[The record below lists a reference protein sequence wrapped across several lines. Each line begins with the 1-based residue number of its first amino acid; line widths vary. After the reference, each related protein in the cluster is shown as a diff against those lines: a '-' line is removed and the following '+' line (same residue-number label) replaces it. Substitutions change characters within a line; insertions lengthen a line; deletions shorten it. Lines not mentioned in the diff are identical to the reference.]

1 MQNFTLRFKGKV
13 FYLFALSLIFGTL
26 SSYGQVCATVTDED
40 SNTAGNQQS
49 FCYLETVDD
58 IQRSGTNTAIFETA
72 DTENDTDPI
81 NDDELLTNGVTYF
94 VGSTTEDCERVAVSV
109 TVNAAPTPENT
120 IFPGRDDFSLS
131 PCISSN
137 FTAGDLEDEFIA
149 DTDYQLEV
157 YEEEFGTTPLPDSQE
172 LTPGQSYFV
181 GQVSSVAGN
190 CPSTRAAV
198 GYSPTE
204 APTPSAE
211 ATQTLCEGATVA
223 DLVASGTEPSTQT
236 IRWYRS
242 MNSNSP
248 LADDVELIN
257 GEDYFATQIVND
269 RNDPFPPCET
279 RMSERARVVVELANF
294 EAGPDV
300 SESICQ
306 DDLQTRL
313 ETQSPT
319 AVFLSLVAGRD
330 LPSNVSFSPSI
341 QSIVTAYSGNPFQ
354 TFTTLATFTTEEGC
368 IDTVEIELTV
378 FETFEAGENSLDNTL
393 CRSDLGDNITTAQ
406 VEAYL
411 IGLLSDDADQNG
423 EFSPL
428 PSAIADDLNNTS
440 DEVTFN
446 ITYTVGDG
454 TSCEDSA
461 NLEVT
466 VFEGAD
472 FELVELAP
480 LCNDDIPALVNA
492 IPEDIEDLFLENF
505 GGNVPSGQFEAGAI
519 QAVIDQYNQNNIDTF
534 TATFI
539 ANIDNGCSESIEL
552 SRTVIEGENANA
564 GSFDNIQNVC
574 SNEESIDLTLLN
586 NNDSNA
592 TAGGTFSGEGV
603 SNNSFDPSTVAPGNV
618 TITYTVDD
626 SLDCVS
632 GTMETTFTIEVIQGR
647 NAGQDISGTLC
658 LSELEDIVLPNIQ
671 NPENIIPALFG
682 RFDFNGETGG
692 TIESNLGNDFDQ
704 IGASLFAFYT
714 NPNRDSSITIEGQ
727 YTVGNDTDNC
737 GSDVSNFAITIIDGD
752 LVDAGSDNTDNT
764 LCNADIP
771 GLVNNIPTDVEN
783 LYFDLL
789 EAGVPQNGT
798 FNPSIEELIADYNS
812 DNFQTFSTTYTI
824 GTEGCGDSVEL
835 AITVVEPGQAIAEAN
850 DDIINVCSS
859 ETSFNLNAAL
869 SENSTLGGTF
879 FLNEE
884 EFEGNI
890 FDASTVED
898 GVYSFTYT
906 VSSEDADCI
915 EGSATANFTI
925 DVTSD
930 FDFGND
936 ITTILCDSEVP
947 DDLDPSTI
955 DQFYMSLVAELPS
968 GGTFETSAED
978 ILTQYNNNPIDT
990 FTRIY
995 TVSSG
1000 ECQGSVTV
1008 SVTIQEEGPA
1018 NAGDI
1023 ADQTVC
1029 SDSGMI
1035 NLADFL
1041 TADSSV
1047 GGTFSGEGVENNM
1060 FGASMEAGDYL
1071 ITYSVT
1077 DTAPCVIEGTES
1089 STTFSITIVKP
1100 GIAIAEA
1107 ANDYINICTSE
1118 NSYDLNDAL
1127 SQDSTLG
1134 GTFVLNGEEFDGNIF
1149 DATMVENGEYVF
1161 TYNVSSDDADCIE
1174 GSASADFTINVTSE
1188 TFDAGEDVNATVCS
1202 VGLDS
1207 NPTIVEVRNYFL
1219 NILSEGVP
1227 TDGTFNPSIED
1238 IRQAYLE
1245 NQIGTFATTYTVGNG
1260 GCEDSVELVINVVD
1274 EIPAELG
1281 TIENPAPIC
1290 RNAED
1295 VDLFSY
1301 LPEGANLN
1309 GTFEGYEDG
1318 TFSPTMMGEGD
1329 FEITYTLTEDSPC
1342 TTGEASATF
1351 TITVQDAAFA
1361 GMDMDIAVC
1370 QNDGVQNLFDF
1381 LSVDADTDGEF
1392 TLEDGTVVTD
1402 GMMDPSAFD
1411 AGTYTVTYTV
1421 AAINDCG
1428 DDTAEFT
1435 ITVQEVGDA
1444 PVVGDA
1450 TFCAILNPTGAD
1462 LTAGSEDLTFYTD
1475 ADLTMLVAD
1484 DAPLTEGTYYVT
1496 QRGDAGC
1503 ESVATMFNV
1512 SITDPGTPTI
1522 EDANQTFCQFD
1533 DPTIADLN
1541 DAIDQTSNVTWYAS
1555 ADSTDPLST
1564 GTALQDGVTY
1574 FASLYD
1580 PASDCDSSQRLAVN
1594 VSLECDFFIP
1604 EGISPNGDQ
1613 LNDDFEIRYIEDFYP
1628 NYTIEIYNRWGDS
1641 VYKGNAN
1648 TPNWDGTSNQGS
1660 FGDGLLPVGVY
1671 FYYLDFKDGS
1681 TEPRRGKVYLSR

>member
-223 DLVASGTEPSTQT
+223 DLVASGTEPNTQT

-564 GSFDNIQNVC
+564 GSFDNIQNHAC
-574 SNEESIDLTLLN
+574 DT
-586 NNDSNA
+586 
-592 TAGGTFSGEGV
+592 
-603 SNNSFDPSTVAPGNV
+603 
-618 TITYTVDD
+618 
-626 SLDCVS
+626 
-632 GTMETTFTIEVIQGR
+632 
-647 NAGQDISGTLC
+647 
-658 LSELEDIVLPNIQ
+658 
-671 NPENIIPALFG
+671 
-682 RFDFNGETGG
+682 
-692 TIESNLGNDFDQ
+692 
-704 IGASLFAFYT
+704 
-714 NPNRDSSITIEGQ
+714 SS
-727 YTVGNDTDNC
+727 
-737 GSDVSNFAITIIDGD
+737 
-752 LVDAGSDNTDNT
+752 
-764 LCNADIP
+764 
-771 GLVNNIPTDVEN
+771 
-783 LYFDLL
+783 
-789 EAGVPQNGT
+789 
-798 FNPSIEELIADYNS
+798 
-812 DNFQTFSTTYTI
+812 
-824 GTEGCGDSVEL
+824 
-835 AITVVEPGQAIAEAN
+835 
-850 DDIINVCSS
+850 
-859 ETSFNLNAAL
+859 
-869 SENSTLGGTF
+869 
-879 FLNEE
+879 
-884 EFEGNI
+884 
-890 FDASTVED
+890 
-898 GVYSFTYT
+898 
-906 VSSEDADCI
+906 
-915 EGSATANFTI
+915 
-925 DVTSD
+925 
-930 FDFGND
+930 
-936 ITTILCDSEVP
+936 
-947 DDLDPSTI
+947 
-955 DQFYMSLVAELPS
+955 
-968 GGTFETSAED
+968 
-978 ILTQYNNNPIDT
+978 
-990 FTRIY
+990 
-995 TVSSG
+995 
-1000 ECQGSVTV
+1000 
-1008 SVTIQEEGPA
+1008 
-1018 NAGDI
+1018 
-1023 ADQTVC
+1023 
-1029 SDSGMI
+1029 
-1035 NLADFL
+1035 
-1041 TADSSV
+1041 
-1047 GGTFSGEGVENNM
+1047 
-1060 FGASMEAGDYL
+1060 
-1071 ITYSVT
+1071 
-1077 DTAPCVIEGTES
+1077 
-1089 STTFSITIVKP
+1089 
-1100 GIAIAEA
+1100 
-1107 ANDYINICTSE
+1107 
-1118 NSYDLNDAL
+1118 
-1127 SQDSTLG
+1127 
-1134 GTFVLNGEEFDGNIF
+1134 
-1149 DATMVENGEYVF
+1149 
-1161 TYNVSSDDADCIE
+1161 
-1174 GSASADFTINVTSE
+1174 
-1188 TFDAGEDVNATVCS
+1188 
-1202 VGLDS
+1202 
-1207 NPTIVEVRNYFL
+1207 
-1219 NILSEGVP
+1219 
-1227 TDGTFNPSIED
+1227 
-1238 IRQAYLE
+1238 
-1245 NQIGTFATTYTVGNG
+1245 
-1260 GCEDSVELVINVVD
+1260 
-1274 EIPAELG
+1274 
-1281 TIENPAPIC
+1281 
-1290 RNAED
+1290 
-1295 VDLFSY
+1295 
-1301 LPEGANLN
+1301 
-1309 GTFEGYEDG
+1309 
-1318 TFSPTMMGEGD
+1318 
-1329 FEITYTLTEDSPC
+1329 
-1342 TTGEASATF
+1342 
-1351 TITVQDAAFA
+1351 
-1361 GMDMDIAVC
+1361 
-1370 QNDGVQNLFDF
+1370 
-1381 LSVDADTDGEF
+1381 
-1392 TLEDGTVVTD
+1392 
-1402 GMMDPSAFD
+1402 
-1411 AGTYTVTYTV
+1411 
-1421 AAINDCG
+1421 
-1428 DDTAEFT
+1428 
-1435 ITVQEVGDA
+1435 
-1444 PVVGDA
+1444 
-1450 TFCAILNPTGAD
+1450 
-1462 LTAGSEDLTFYTD
+1462 
-1475 ADLTMLVAD
+1475 
-1484 DAPLTEGTYYVT
+1484 
-1496 QRGDAGC
+1496 
-1503 ESVATMFNV
+1503 
-1512 SITDPGTPTI
+1512 
-1522 EDANQTFCQFD
+1522 
-1533 DPTIADLN
+1533 
-1541 DAIDQTSNVTWYAS
+1541 
-1555 ADSTDPLST
+1555 
-1564 GTALQDGVTY
+1564 
-1574 FASLYD
+1574 
-1580 PASDCDSSQRLAVN
+1580 
-1594 VSLECDFFIP
+1594 
-1604 EGISPNGDQ
+1604 
-1613 LNDDFEIRYIEDFYP
+1613 
-1628 NYTIEIYNRWGDS
+1628 
-1641 VYKGNAN
+1641 
-1648 TPNWDGTSNQGS
+1648 
-1660 FGDGLLPVGVY
+1660 
-1671 FYYLDFKDGS
+1671 
-1681 TEPRRGKVYLSR
+1681 